1 MLQLLKR
8 VFSKKP
14 KVNYKD
20 LVKNGAIILDV
31 RTKSE
36 YQAGHIK
43 DSMHISI
50 DQLDKSLDKLSN
62 KSKPV
67 IAVCASGMRSKAAAS
82 LLKASGYTNVYDA
95 GSWKHL
101 KEAITP

>member
-8 VFSKKP
+8 VFSRKP
-14 KVNYKD
+14 KVNYKE

-31 RTKSE
+31 RTQSE

-43 DSMHISI
+43 NSMHISI

-62 KSKPV
+62 KSRV
-67 IAVCASGMRSKAAAS
+67 IITCCGTGMRSKAAAS
-82 LLKASGYTNVYDA
+82 LLKASGYSNVYDA
-95 GSWKHL
+95 GSWTGL